1 MRLLITVLITIVAW
15 ENRYT
20 IINLIETLANSVS

>member
-20 IINLIETLANSVS
+20 LINLIETLSHSVQ